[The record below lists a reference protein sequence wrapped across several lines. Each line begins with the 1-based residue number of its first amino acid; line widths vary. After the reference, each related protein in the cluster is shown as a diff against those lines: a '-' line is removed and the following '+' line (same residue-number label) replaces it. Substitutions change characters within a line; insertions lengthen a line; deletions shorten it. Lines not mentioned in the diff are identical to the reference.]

1 MALSIGGSYNIP
13 SVNYVN
19 GFNASKIQNI
29 VIDGDD
35 LDKYGIDP
43 EDFSE
48 VDSNEDGIITAS
60 EFLSSGID
68 ITSIFNAY
76 KQLASRIEGAY
87 VEPGNNIAQNNNTQ
101 NGVSNPIQQQ
111 QNSLNHPSVAHHPF
125 LAQNIDFSA

>member
-43 EDFSE
+43 EDFNE

-68 ITSIFNAY
+68 ISSIFNAY

-111 QNSLNHPSVAHHPF
+111 NSLNHPSVAHHPF